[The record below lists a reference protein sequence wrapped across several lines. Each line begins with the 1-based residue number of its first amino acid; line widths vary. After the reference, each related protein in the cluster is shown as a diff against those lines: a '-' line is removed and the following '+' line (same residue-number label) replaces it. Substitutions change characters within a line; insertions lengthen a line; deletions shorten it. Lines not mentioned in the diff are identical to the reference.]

1 MNDINFSCGRGFTA
15 FPGRSRNLVRRKTPP
30 GTVAGATPLAIV
42 LWLRDVTGAL
52 EHVPKKLLD
61 FFDIWTS
68 DISDVS

>member
-1 MNDINFSCGRGFTA
+1 MKIKNFSRRRGFTA
-15 FPGRSRNLVRRKTPP
+15 FPGGSRNFVRRKTPP
-30 GTVAGATPLAIV
+30 GMVAGATLLAIV
-42 LWLRDVTGAL
+42 LWLRAVTGAL